1 MTKQQDQTRGRS
13 NKVMIFSC
21 ALGIVAA
28 MVIGVIINNATA
40 QSRFEKEIVAVN
52 EAFSAGD
59 SQKIS
64 EVLDRTVSSGD
75 YAKVEKSIKK
85 YVGDIMKNINDIEE
99 IAESEA
105 VYNSLEGKYLEKNRD
120 KLEATISELDKAS
133 KKIEALTSDYK
144 KLYSEESVKGY
155 IEGQDLSDSYSA
167 LFSENAKLFYDD
179 KDLHNDY
186 DSMLK
191 VVADTIRVE
200 AKAIDYLNKNKSA
213 WEIVD
218 GSISFTSSDVA
229 AKYNDILQSVANS

>member
-28 MVIGVIINNATA
+28 MVIGVMINNATA

-59 SQKIS
+59 NQKIS

-105 VYNSLEGKYLEKNRD
+105 VYSSLEGKYLEKNRD

-144 KLYSEESVKGY
+144 KLYNEESVKGY
-155 IEGQDLSDSYSA
+155 IDGQDLSDSYSA

-213 WEIVD
+213 WKIVD

>member
-28 MVIGVIINNATA
+28 MIIGVMINNATA

-213 WEIVD
+213 WKIVD

-229 AKYNDILQSVANS
+229 AKYNDILQSVAK

>member
-28 MVIGVIINNATA
+28 MIIGVMINNATA

-120 KLEATISELDKAS
+120 KLEATISELNKAS

-144 KLYSEESVKGY
+144 KLYNEESVKGY
-155 IEGQDLSDSYSA
+155 IDGQDLSDSYSA

-213 WEIVD
+213 WKIVD

-229 AKYNDILQSVANS
+229 AKYNDILQSVAK

>member
-28 MVIGVIINNATA
+28 MIIGVMINNATA

-133 KKIEALTSDYK
+133 IKIEALTSDYK

-213 WEIVD
+213 WKIVD

>member
-28 MVIGVIINNATA
+28 MIIGVMINNATA

-133 KKIEALTSDYK
+133 KKIEALTSGYK

-213 WEIVD
+213 WKIVD

>member
-28 MVIGVIINNATA
+28 MIIGVMINNATA

-144 KLYSEESVKGY
+144 KLYNEESVKGY
-155 IEGQDLSDSYSA
+155 IDGQDLSDSYSA

-213 WEIVD
+213 WKSVD

-229 AKYNDILQSVANS
+229 AKYNDILQSVAK

>member
-213 WEIVD
+213 WKIVD

-229 AKYNDILQSVANS
+229 AKYNDILQSVAK

>member
-40 QSRFEKEIVAVN
+40 QS
-52 EAFSAGD
+52 FSAGD
-59 SQKIS
+59 NQKIS

-144 KLYSEESVKGY
+144 KLYNEESVKGY
-155 IEGQDLSDSYSA
+155 IDGQDLSDSYSA

-213 WEIVD
+213 WKIVD

-229 AKYNDILQSVANS
+229 AKYNDILQSVAK

>member
-28 MVIGVIINNATA
+28 MIIGVMINNATA

-213 WEIVD
+213 WKIVD

>member
-28 MVIGVIINNATA
+28 MISGVMINNATA

-59 SQKIS
+59 RQKIS

-191 VVADTIRVE
+191 VVAATIRVE

-213 WEIVD
+213 WKIVD

>member
-75 YAKVEKSIKK
+75 YAKVEKSIKR
-85 YVGDIMKNINDIEE
+85 YVGDIMKNINNIEE

-144 KLYSEESVKGY
+144 KLYNEESVKGY
-155 IEGQDLSDSYSA
+155 IDGQDLSDSYSA

-213 WEIVD
+213 WKIVD

>member
-28 MVIGVIINNATA
+28 MIIGVMINNATA

-144 KLYSEESVKGY
+144 KLYNEESVKGY
-155 IEGQDLSDSYSA
+155 IDGQDLSDSYSA

-213 WEIVD
+213 WKIVD

-229 AKYNDILQSVANS
+229 AKYNDILQSVAK

>member
-28 MVIGVIINNATA
+28 MIIGVMINNATA

-133 KKIEALTSDYK
+133 KKAHPL
-144 KLYSEESVKGY
+144 
-155 IEGQDLSDSYSA
+155 
-167 LFSENAKLFYDD
+167 
-179 KDLHNDY
+179 
-186 DSMLK
+186 
-191 VVADTIRVE
+191 
-200 AKAIDYLNKNKSA
+200 
-213 WEIVD
+213 
-218 GSISFTSSDVA
+218 
-229 AKYNDILQSVANS
+229 

>member
-28 MVIGVIINNATA
+28 MIIGVMINNATA

-59 SQKIS
+59 NQKIS

-144 KLYSEESVKGY
+144 KLYNEESVKGY
-155 IEGQDLSDSYSA
+155 IDGQDLSDSYSA

-179 KDLHNDY
+179 KDLHNDCCC
-186 DSMLK
+186 
-191 VVADTIRVE
+191 
-200 AKAIDYLNKNKSA
+200 
-213 WEIVD
+213 
-218 GSISFTSSDVA
+218 
-229 AKYNDILQSVANS
+229 

>member
-85 YVGDIMKNINDIEE
+85 YVGDIMKNINNIEE

-144 KLYSEESVKGY
+144 KLYNEESVKGY
-155 IEGQDLSDSYSA
+155 IDGQDLSDSYSA

-213 WEIVD
+213 WKIVD

>member
-28 MVIGVIINNATA
+28 MIIGVMINNATA

-52 EAFSAGD
+52 EAFSACD

-213 WEIVD
+213 WKIVD